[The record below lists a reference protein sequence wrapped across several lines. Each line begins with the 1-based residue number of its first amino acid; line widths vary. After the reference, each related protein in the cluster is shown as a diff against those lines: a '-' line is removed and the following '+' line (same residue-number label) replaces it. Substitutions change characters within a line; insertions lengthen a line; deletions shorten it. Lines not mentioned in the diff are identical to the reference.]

1 MEKERRDF
9 LKTAGAFA
17 AGSLII
23 PFGCAPKKAQETVAE
38 VITPATP
45 KDIGLQLYTLRNEIQ
60 NEGLEVTLEKVSK
73 IGYKWMEP
81 FGYEGRKFLG
91 KTPAEFKQILSNLGM
106 TAPSVHSVTEVSSS
120 GGKEAIIDQMKATAE
135 DAIALGAEYL
145 VWAFLKPEDRTS
157 MDDYKRHIETWNK
170 FGEVCK
176 ETGIQFAYHNHN
188 FEFMKF
194 EGETEMPYEMIMRE
208 TDPNNV
214 KFELDLFWV
223 TIAGQDPVEWFKKDP
238 ARFHLWHVKDMVTEE
253 NKYAVDGDD
262 KYFAPVGQGI
272 IDFKRIFDARD
283 TSGMKYFF
291 VEQDFTKDGASP
303 FDTIAVSWNY
313 LNNAAFV

>member
-9 LKTAGAFA
+9 LRTAGAFA

-23 PFGCAPKKAQETVAE
+23 PFGCTPKKAQETVAE
-38 VITPATP
+38 VVAPAQP
-45 KDIGLQLYTLRNEIQ
+45 KDIGLQLYTLRNQIQ
-60 NEGLEVTLEKVSK
+60 TEGLEVTLEKVAK

-81 FGYEGRKFLG
+81 YGYEDRKFLG
-91 KTPAEFKQILSNLGM
+91 KTPAEFKQILSDLGM
-106 TAPSVHSVTEVSSS
+106 SAPSVHSVTEVSSA

-135 DAIALGAEYL
+135 DAIALGSKYL

-157 MDDYKRHIETWNK
+157 MDDYKNHIETWNK

-176 ETGIQFAYHNHN
+176 ETGIQFAYHNHD
-188 FEFMKF
+188 FEFLEFDGVKPYDVIMK
-194 EGETEMPYEMIMRE
+194 E
-208 TDPNNV
+208 TDPDLV
-214 KFELDLFWV
+214 KFELDLFW
-223 TIAGQDPVEWFKKDP
+223 IAKSGNDPVEYFQKAP
-238 ARFHLWHVKDMVTEE
+238 GRFHLWHVKDMVSEE
-253 NKYAVDGDD
+253 NKYVVDGQDR
-262 KYFAPVGQGI
+262 YFAPVGQGTM
-272 IDFKRIFDARD
+272 DFKRIFDARD

-291 VEQDFTKDGASP
+291 VEQDFTKDGVSP